1 MYLEAFIWSWINL
14 HPGFVLK
21 KLAKLMALAALVLLP
36 LLYINVDMARKGF
49 TPTPPRLE
57 LQVAHEPIPG
67 SH

>member
-49 TPTPPRLE
+49 APAPPRME
-57 LQVAHEPIPG
+57 LQVAQPFPG
-67 SH
+67 EN